1 MLNWLSTIVN
11 TYYVTDNFFVETS
24 EPFPDGSEY
33 PVPNDEQQVSV
44 DNAPSNEVESPGV
57 ASTGNTCIYYIH
69 VRVFLSLVA

>member
-1 MLNWLSTIVN
+1 MLNRFSTIVKA
-11 TYYVTDNFFVETS
+11 YHAIDNLFVETS

-57 ASTGNTCIYYIH
+57 ASTGNIYYIH
-69 VRVFLSLVA
+69 VTVFLSLAA